1 MDETLIF
8 AVGFVVFGVTIA
20 SAFIAIIASDDPNNL
35 D

>member
-8 AVGFVVFGVTIA
+8 AVGSVVFGVKIA
-20 SAFIAIIASDDPNNL
+20 SAFIALIASDDPNNL